1 MNFVNSYLKDGTKI
15 FIASAD
21 KQVRLWDLA
30 SNQMVVVGA
39 VSDSSF
45 LLVFFK
51 KKKNPF
57 YGIFIHTIR
66 LVAIIIVDNFGH
78 SNASYFI

>member
-51 KKKNPF
+51 KNPF
-57 YGIFIHTIR
+57 YGIFIHTIS
-66 LVAIIIVDNFGH
+66 LVAIIIVDNFEH